1 MLEYEV
7 KILNVNTEEIQAKL
21 DNLGA
26 KRILDDVTYIEGYDF
41 DSLSRITLTNIP
53 QNFQKIVDRINEL
66 RGPSDMFSQGAYL
79 RLRRE
84 ERRFELIFKQK
95 VKGSHQGVK
104 SEIEISSP
112 IRENEWENTAEMLT
126 KLGLKKIVVQEKKRV
141 SYTYPPFRYD
151 MDTWPGVPTYLEVE
165 APSPKGVLQAIALLG
180 FTKRDAV
187 SVSAAEVFEMYG
199 IDNPR
204 HLVFHEKK

>member
-1 MLEYEV
+1 MLEHEV
-7 KILNVNTEEIQAKL
+7 KILNVNIEEIQAKL

-26 KRILDDVTYIEGYDF
+26 KKVLDDVTYIEGYDF
-41 DSLSRITLTNIP
+41 DPLSRISLTNIP
-53 QNFQKIVDRINEL
+53 QNFQKIVDRVNEL
-66 RGPSDMFSQGAYL
+66 RESSDMFSQGAYL

-84 ERRFELIFKQK
+84 ESKFELIFKQK
-95 VKGSHQGVK
+95 VKGGRGVK

-112 IRENEWENTAEMLT
+112 IREDEWENTAKMLT

-151 MDTWPGVPTYLEVE
+151 IDTWPGVPTYLEVE
-165 APSPKGVLQAIALLG
+165 APSLKGVLQAIALLG
-180 FTKRDAV
+180 FAQQDAV
-187 SVSAAEVFEMYG
+187 SMSAAEVFEMYG

-204 HLVFHEKK
+204 YLVFHE